1 MSSYNELQ
9 QGLFRSMRS
18 CCFDFIQVIANSENH
33 LGRYIFGHLNPNS
46 HVKSVAF
53 NFLTV
58 TILCLITGNELFNFD
73 SNNLFLE
80 LVSIIINF
88 IFLSSLLLL
97 YRVSHA
103 SSRRVDKPCRW
114 HVALNIAAVKDY
126 GIPLSPFL
134 SYRLLRSN
142 QC

>member
-1 MSSYNELQ
+1 
-9 QGLFRSMRS
+9 MRS

-88 IFLSSLLLL
+88 IFFSSLICFNASLMRLRIESVNSVDGMLL
-97 YRVSHA
+97 
-103 SSRRVDKPCRW
+103 
-114 HVALNIAAVKDY
+114 
-126 GIPLSPFL
+126 
-134 SYRLLRSN
+134 
-142 QC
+142 